1 MSKSIEIIRRVVS
14 TDHVDLPA
22 ASVDAVAAR
31 VASYMNVAD
40 DVEPP
45 EFEVRSALRIIHLS
59 QNSLFKAPPT
69 SSYVFDLLKAERES
83 NGLRITGERRIELHR
98 MVEVMSVAEREAT
111 VARMSQD
118 VITKVRR
125 DAAER
130 ELSRSNEP
138 APTARATKSDKEWL
152 AHYDAMTGED
162 HRRLLPSKQ
171 REIVAH
177 LRSQDAARNQDRER
191 AELARLQRT
200 PEAERSTRDRMTI
213 HRLES
218 LLKETG
224 ASA

>member
-130 ELSRSNEP
+130 RGERLASALTAPARTCGSSTAPCATIRSTWPETRSCIAGP
-138 APTARATKSDKEWL
+138 APR
-152 AHYDAMTGED
+152 
-162 HRRLLPSKQ
+162 
-171 REIVAH
+171 
-177 LRSQDAARNQDRER
+177 
-191 AELARLQRT
+191 
-200 PEAERSTRDRMTI
+200 
-213 HRLES
+213 
-218 LLKETG
+218 
-224 ASA
+224 